1 MLEGPDLKIEQ
12 YRKYLTTA
20 LRQTEENLRGLQG
33 QVKMLEDYKLWLSN
47 ELQVFQKDVD
57 TET

>member
-47 ELQVFQKDVD
+47 ELQVFQQDLD

>member
-20 LRQTEENLRGLQG
+20 LRQTEENIRGLQG

-47 ELQVFQKDVD
+47 ELGVIQ
-57 TET
+57 ETLEDKT

>member
-20 LRQTEENLRGLQG
+20 LRQTEENIRGLQG

-47 ELQVFQKDVD
+47 ELGVIQGTLEDK
-57 TET
+57 T

>member
-47 ELQVFQKDVD
+47 ELQVFQQDLDV
-57 TET
+57 ET